1 MKKRC
6 PHTLSILT
14 DPPGTVWTVV
24 LAENHKLIGNN
35 CSRYTIMWGQK
46 ANKQATGWLQLSM
59 CYLVTMKFENDLV
72 F

>member
-46 ANKQATGWLQLSM
+46 ANKQATGWL
-59 CYLVTMKFENDLV
+59 
-72 F
+72 